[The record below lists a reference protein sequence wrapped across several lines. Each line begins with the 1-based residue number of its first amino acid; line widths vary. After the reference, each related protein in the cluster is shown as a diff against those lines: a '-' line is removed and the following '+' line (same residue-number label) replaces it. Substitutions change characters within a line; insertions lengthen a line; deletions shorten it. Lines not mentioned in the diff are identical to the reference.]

1 MMFERV
7 KFDVPCTIKVEHTN
21 EHFHAHVELDGDI
34 IMQPG
39 DQVRVHGAP
48 IRVLF
53 GERMVERRTATIA
66 RANVFERAW
75 ARIKSQVELTELYEI
90 TFSSAPGA
98 GR

>member
-1 MMFERV
+1 
-7 KFDVPCTIKVEHTN
+7 
-21 EHFHAHVELDGDI
+21 
-34 IMQPG
+34 MQPG
-39 DQVRVHGAP
+39 DQVHVHGAP

-66 RANVFERAW
+66 RATFFERIW
-75 ARIKSQVELTELYEI
+75 TRIKSQVELTELYEI